1 MTLRHMTIFLEVA
14 SCNNM
19 SIAAQNLYISQSTVS
34 LAVSEIE
41 KTYNIRLFDRLSKHL
56 RLTEAGMLLLDYAS
70 RIITLYKEMES
81 ALLGL
86 HLKQIHIGSTLVAAS
101 CLLQDIIR
109 AYHITCPDV
118 STRFTI
124 DDSYFM
130 EKKLAAGELDV
141 MLTETKGS
149 HSSLVY
155 TSFLDDTFMA
165 ICSPKHP
172 YAKRKNLSIV
182 DFENEL
188 FLLREEGN
196 STRAALERALS
207 KQGITLTKS
216 HIYHNIDALK
226 EAVAQNEGISIISKM
241 LIREELSGGRLHA
254 CPVTDLPMKRVFYI
268 AQRKDRTTLP
278 YVREFIRL
286 CRETPG
292 RQPES
297 VPVQEQKKGSQ
308 EYS

>member
-1 MTLRHMTIFLEVA
+1 MTLRHMTFLEVA
-14 SCNNM
+14 ACNNM
-19 SIAAQNLYISQSTVS
+19 STAAQNLYISQSTVS
-34 LAVSEIE
+34 LAITEIE
-41 KTYNIRLFDRLSKHL
+41 KTYNVRLFDRLSKHL
-56 RLTEAGMLLLDYAS
+56 RLTEAGLLLLDYAS
-70 RIITLYKEMES
+70 RIINLYKEMES

-109 AYHITCPDV
+109 AYHIICPDV

-130 EKKLAAGELDV
+130 EKKLAQGELDV

-155 TSFLDDTFMA
+155 TPFLDDTFMA
-165 ICSPKHP
+165 ICSPRHP
-172 YAKRKNLSIV
+172 YASRESLSIA

-216 HIYHNIDALK
+216 HVYHNSDALK
-226 EAVAQNEGISIISKM
+226 EAVAENKGISIISKM
-241 LIREELSGGRLHA
+241 LIWQELSGHRLHA

-268 AQRKDRTTLP
+268 VQRKDRTALP
-278 YVREFIRL
+278 YVNEFIRL
-286 CRETPG
+286 CRETSG
-292 RQPES
+292 RLQ
-297 VPVQEQKKGSQ
+297 
-308 EYS
+308 

>member
-1 MTLRHMTIFLEVA
+1 MTLRHMSIFLEVA
-14 SCNNM
+14 ACNNM
-19 SIAAQNLYISQSTVS
+19 SIAAQNLYLSQSTVS
-34 LAVSEIE
+34 LAISEIE
-41 KTYNIRLFDRLSKHL
+41 KTYKVRLFDRLSKHL

-70 RIITLYKEMES
+70 RIISLYKEMES

-109 AYHITCPDV
+109 AYHIICPDV

-130 EKKLAAGELDV
+130 EKKLAQGELDV

-155 TSFLDDTFMA
+155 TPFLDDTFVV
-165 ICSPKHP
+165 ICSPDHP
-172 YAKRKNLSIV
+172 YARRENLSIA
-182 DFENEL
+182 DFENEM

-207 KQGITLTKS
+207 KHGLSLTKS
-216 HIYHNIDALK
+216 HVYHNIDALK
-226 EAVAQNEGISIISKM
+226 EAVAENEGISIISKM
-241 LIREELSGGRLHA
+241 LIREELSSRKLHA
-254 CPVTDLPMKRVFYI
+254 CPVTDLPIKRVFYI
-268 AQRKDRTTLP
+268 VQRKDRAFLP
-278 YVREFIRL
+278 YVKEFIRL
-286 CRETPG
+286 CRETSG
-292 RQPES
+292 RQS
-297 VPVQEQKKGSQ
+297 DS
-308 EYS
+308 